1 MATAR
6 NRLDT
11 HARRR
16 DAWRWAGVA
25 AAGCFA
31 LALGGF
37 GLALDGFAQ
46 HLHPVAVLG
55 ATGVPRALGFNLLA
69 FVIPGAL
76 AAMLALRARGALAGH
91 AALAA
96 RLGWTLALLAALA
109 FVAQGLLPL
118 DLDAPDQARSRL
130 HGAAWAIWEIAFVAA
145 TALLALAGARVR
157 RATAALH
164 AAAGVAVLVFASLA
178 GDAMPAALVQRIAFA
193 AWFAWL
199 AWVGWTAVTGDR
211 RTRQAG

>member
-1 MATAR
+1 
-6 NRLDT
+6 LDT

-16 DAWRWAGVA
+16 DAWRWAGLA
-25 AAGCFA
+25 AAACFA

-46 HLHPVAVLG
+46 DLHPVSVLG

-69 FVIPGAL
+69 FVVPGAL
-76 AAMLALRARGALAGH
+76 AAMLALRARGALTGS

-109 FVAQGLLPL
+109 FAAQGLLPL

-130 HGAAWAIWEIAFVAA
+130 HGAAWAMWEIAFVAA
-145 TALLALAGARVR
+145 TVLLALAGARTRPVV
-157 RATAALH
+157 
-164 AAAGVAVLVFASLA
+164 AAGHAMAGAAVLVFASLA
-178 GDAMPAALVQRIAFA
+178 GDAMPAALVQRVAFA
-193 AWFAWL
+193 AWLIWL
-199 AWVGWTAVTGDR
+199 AWTGWTVVTGSR
-211 RTRQAG
+211 PERTAG